1 MGRVSGPSM
10 CILTTNPRKQKT
22 AMTRRVQTRAK
33 RTRKRIAAET
43 ETEKEAMGAIET
55 NRVTTTA
62 RAVRPAKISNLYKRN
77 KIIFKFLYLHKL
89 SQTQINIFIQQKEI
103 FYLKLNLESLLN
115 EKLVLNYLRFDI
127 LFMMVFIDLVHSA
140 RSSMQGFISSFEWT
154 LISKY
159 PVCLSPTKYRSF

>member
-1 MGRVSGPSM
+1 
-10 CILTTNPRKQKT
+10 
-22 AMTRRVQTRAK
+22 
-33 RTRKRIAAET
+33 
-43 ETEKEAMGAIET
+43 MGAIET

-159 PVCLSPTKYRSF
+159 PVCLSPTKHRSFSNFILVLVQT

>member
-1 MGRVSGPSM
+1 MG
-10 CILTTNPRKQKT
+10 
-22 AMTRRVQTRAK
+22 
-33 RTRKRIAAET
+33 
-43 ETEKEAMGAIET
+43 
-55 NRVTTTA
+55 TTA

-89 SQTQINIFIQQKEI
+89 SQIVSINIFIQQKEI

-140 RSSMQGFISSFEWT
+140 RSSMQGSISSFEWT

-159 PVCLSPTKYRSF
+159 PVCLSPTKYRSFSNFILVLVQ